1 MTQIPSAR
9 HSTSYYQGHGVD
21 EPQALRTAIAN
32 SLPSQSSNPRGRL
45 TFDGSQRPGGNGA
58 GTQAAGTALPA
69 GHPILTQWPVLPPL
83 TRMIQG
89 RNTLTWN
96 LKREMT
102 LEDST
107 FGESKFLL

>member
-58 GTQAAGTALPA
+58 GAQAAGTALPA
-69 GHPILTQWPVLPPL
+69 GHPIFNSMAGTPPPDADDPGEEYFDVKPERRND
-83 TRMIQG
+83 TR
-89 RNTLTWN
+89 R
-96 LKREMT
+96 
-102 LEDST
+102 
-107 FGESKFLL
+107 